1 MRMATFVGVHLLAA
15 LTTAAIVTPSPVG
28 VKVCTNKAC
37 KKAGSSDTLETLHFL
52 ASTSAEANLAA
63 AAPSQT
69 AVSLTAQQ
77 SGYGAKCVSACGCL
91 GGCGSGPNCL
101 ASANEGI
108 FHDVYKP
115 ASCAALLAHT
125 GIHVPDAAVKA
136 WVRRMYAIRS
146 LRQNKPTEAH
156 ALLTQALQQ
165 ASPLR
170 ANSALLLAHLL
181 DLRADVSDSLGD
193 IEAAAAD
200 RKHAS
205 QMHSLMPETASAKL
219 G

>member
-1 MRMATFVGVHLLAA
+1 MKMGLFVGVHLFVSV
-15 LTTAAIVTPSPVG
+15 TTAALVTSSPAG

-37 KKAGSSDTLETLHFL
+37 KKGGSSDTLETLHFL
-52 ASTSAEANLAA
+52 ASVSEEATLAA
-63 AAPSQT
+63 ASQSQ
-69 AVSLTAQQ
+69 AVVSLTAQQ
-77 SGYGAKCVSACGCL
+77 SSYGATHVSACGCL
-91 GGCGSGPNCL
+91 GGCGSGPNCVAV
-101 ASANEGI
+101 ASEEI

-146 LRQNKPTEAH
+146 LRQNKPAEAH
-156 ALLTQALQQ
+156 ALLTEALQQ

-193 IEAAAAD
+193 TEAAAAD

-205 QMHSLMPETASAKL
+205 QMHALMPEMANPKE